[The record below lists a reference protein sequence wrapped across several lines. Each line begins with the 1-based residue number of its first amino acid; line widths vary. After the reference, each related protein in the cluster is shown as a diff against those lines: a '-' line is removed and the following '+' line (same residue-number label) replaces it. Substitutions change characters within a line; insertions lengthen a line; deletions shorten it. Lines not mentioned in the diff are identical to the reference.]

1 MALDSGK
8 QTLLYKQLIYLFI
21 YLSLTHTQG
30 TTQHEKWHKDK
41 ERPKNIITSTDTLY
55 SSDNTQISILSKQCP
70 LTRRPKLTIQY
81 TKLTGNDS
89 IPNCNH

>member
-30 TTQHEKWHKDK
+30 TTQHEK
-41 ERPKNIITSTDTLY
+41 
-55 SSDNTQISILSKQCP
+55 
-70 LTRRPKLTIQY
+70 
-81 TKLTGNDS
+81 
-89 IPNCNH
+89 